1 MKGAKTIFVCSECGN
16 VSRKWMGKCP
26 ECDSWN
32 TMEEQEEEPL
42 AVSKGH
48 RSVVA
53 SSRAERLV
61 DTELPT
67 YMRSKTGM
75 GELDRV
81 LGGGLVQGSVVLL
94 SGEPGIGKSTLL
106 LQISHELS
114 QAKKVLYISGEESKG
129 QLKLRAERLGVCM
142 GELYILT
149 ETNLDGIEA
158 ECKRLTP
165 DVLIVDSIQTIYS
178 ERFTSVAGSITQVR
192 ECAMSFIAYAKES
205 GAAVFLVG
213 HINKEGG
220 ISGPKVLE
228 HMVDAVLYFEGDRR
242 QSYRIVRAIKNRY
255 GSTNE
260 IGVFEMG
267 DRGLAEIPNPSETML
282 EGRPIDISGS
292 AACCVMEGS
301 RPIITEIQALVTPT
315 AFPSP
320 RRTADGFDYNRMC
333 LLLAVLERRLRLRFS
348 VNDVYL
354 NIAGGMRL
362 DEPAADLAVAVA
374 LLSAITDSVIP
385 ADMITFGEIGLAGEV
400 RSVSHAEYRVKE
412 ASRLGFRRI
421 ILPKR
426 ALAFCKGKTDA
437 ELIGVS
443 NIFEILPYLNKSK
456 TVSAEEGKAE

>member
-1 MKGAKTIFVCSECGN
+1 MEEEEEIPAPKGAPVKI
-16 VSRKWMGKCP
+16 R
-26 ECDSWN
+26 
-32 TMEEQEEEPL
+32 
-42 AVSKGH
+42 
-48 RSVVA
+48 A
-53 SSRAERLV
+53 SSKAELLA
-61 DTELPT
+61 DTALPA

-81 LGGGLVQGSVVLL
+81 LGGGLVEGSVVLL

-106 LQISHELS
+106 LQISDVLS
-114 QAKKVLYISGEESKG
+114 RDKKVLYISGEESKG
-129 QLKLRAERLGVCM
+129 QIKLRAERLGIKT

-158 ECKRLTP
+158 ECKRLSP
-165 DVLIVDSIQTIYS
+165 NVLIVDSIQTIYS

-192 ECAMSFIAYAKES
+192 ECAMSFISYAKES

-242 QSYRIVRAIKNRY
+242 QAYRIIRAIKNRY

-260 IGVFEMG
+260 IGVFGMG
-267 DRGLAEIPNPSETML
+267 DRGLSEIANPSETML
-282 EGRPIDISGS
+282 EGRPKGVSGS
-292 AACCVMEGS
+292 GACCVIEGS
-301 RPIITEIQALVTPT
+301 RPIITEIQSLVSPT
-315 AFPSP
+315 AYPSP

-362 DEPAADLAVAVA
+362 DEPAADLAVAVS
-374 LLSAITDSVIP
+374 LISAITDSPVP
-385 ADMITFGEIGLAGEV
+385 ADMITFGELGLAGEV
-400 RSVSHAEYRVKE
+400 RAVSHAEYRVKE
-412 ASRLGFRRI
+412 ASRLGFCRI
-421 ILPKR
+421 VLPKR
-426 ALAFCKGKTDA
+426 SMVHCKKVEGV
-437 ELIGVS
+437 ELIGVES
-443 NIFEILPYLNKSK
+443 IFDILPLLTSK
-456 TVSAEEGKAE
+456 KEKTE